1 MGVAMDDKEPKQAMD
16 EPTEEAAVGEVKT
29 SGRVDKSRLKTILLG
44 VLIVLLVAASAG
56 AAYWLRDRSAKTTAS
71 EKDATIASLKKSNAA
86 LEKDLAAAKATTS
99 TNASGNSCTV
109 QQPNAAAISNIEA
122 SITSGNTQALEG
134 YMASSVKVIL
144 AATEAYGTQ
153 TPTQAVSDVTNF
165 ITTDSSSWDYDFS
178 LPASTLSSYS
188 SGGYGEYFPS
198 TALVG
203 KASNSKVISFSFDCN
218 GKISTVFMADQM

>member
-1 MGVAMDDKEPKQAMD
+1 MDDKEPNQGAD
-16 EPTEEAAVGEVKT
+16 EPTPEVTTDSKT
-29 SGRVDKSRLKTILLG
+29 TAKKMGGSRLKTVLLS

-86 LEKDLAAAKATTS
+86 LEKDLAAAKATTG
-99 TNASGNSCTV
+99 TNASSNSCTV

-144 AATEAYGTQ
+144 AATEAYGAQ

-165 ITTDSSSWDYDFS
+165 ISTDSSSWDYNFS

-188 SGGYGEYFPS
+188 SGDYSEYFPA

-203 KASNSKVISFSFDCN
+203 KASNGKVISFSFDCN
-218 GKISTVFMADQM
+218 AKISTVFLADQM